1 MIENFIEKISS
12 YNIFNNLFPGVI
24 YVYII
29 SGITNFNLAKE
40 NIILAIF
47 IYYFIGM
54 IISRFGSIVIEKI
67 CKKLRIVKFAP
78 YNEYLKA
85 IEKNNKIEIFSEI
98 NNMYRTF
105 ISLFILVFL
114 TKLYEQI
121 AIYYKI
127 GEKYTVIVVLLLLFV
142 LFVFSYIKQT
152 EYITKNINKE
162 IAKKE

>member
-1 MIENFIEKISS
+1 MIEKFIEKISS

-29 SGITNFNLAKE
+29 SKITNFNLTEE

-54 IISRFGSIVIEKI
+54 IISRFGSLVIERI
-67 CKKLRIVKFAP
+67 CKKWKIVKFSP

-85 IEKNNKIEIFSEI
+85 VEKNSKIEIFSEI

-121 AIYYKI
+121 VLYFKI
-127 GEKYTVIVVLLLLFV
+127 GEKCTAIVVVLLLFILFI
-142 LFVFSYIKQT
+142 FSYVKQT

-162 IAKKE
+162 IVKKE